1 MEHQKRKTVL
11 KTILIFVLLWLP
23 VLLITL
29 YYTGTE
35 IRYNR
40 HTDAYQDY
48 YIHRFDYEIPSFV
61 LIDFG
66 TGTGPNH
73 YTRIWFWPSQ
83 KEQLLNKIK
92 EDVHDILSDMKV
104 TSEHVTVDYE
114 ISDDFRDVIIYVDSI
129 EMWRAYIARYET
141 VFWAEIGHRVAL
153 YHELLESE
161 VVPYYQDVVHFV
173 CRDPESAQK
182 PWSTPRD
189 PYYPHYPVLPDY
201 PWSLIYPDE

>member
-11 KTILIFVLLWLP
+11 KTILILVLLLP
-23 VLLITL
+23 PILLMIL
-29 YYTGTE
+29 YATGTTIDRNMYTE
-35 IRYNR
+35 KYK
-40 HTDAYQDY
+40 DF
-48 YIHRFDYEIPSFV
+48 YIHKFDYKALSLGF
-61 LIDFG
+61 DFG
-66 TGTGPNH
+66 TGNNAPR
-73 YTRIWFWPSQ
+73 YTKIWFLPSQ
-83 KEQLLNKIK
+83 KEKLLNKIK
-92 EDVHDILSDMKV
+92 EDVHDILSDIKV

-129 EMWRAYIARYET
+129 EMWRAYKARYET
-141 VFWAEIGHRVAL
+141 VFWAEIGHRIAL

-161 VVPYYQDVVHFV
+161 VVPYYQHVVHFV
-173 CRDPESAQK
+173 CRDPESAQE